1 MSASSHGSTPAAW
14 TGVVLVTIAFIIGT
28 LAIIVA
34 NWPMFWVG
42 VAVLVLGGIVPLVMS
57 RAKRATPAHH

>member
-42 VAVLVLGGIVPLVMS
+42 VGVLVLGGIVPLVMS
-57 RAKRATPAHH
+57 RAKRGVPAPH

>member
-14 TGVVLVTIAFIIGT
+14 TGVILVTIAFIIGT

>member
-42 VAVLVLGGIVPLVMS
+42 VGVLVLGGIVPLVMS
-57 RAKRATPAHH
+57 RAKRGVPAHR

>member
-42 VAVLVLGGIVPLVMS
+42 VGVLVLGGIVPLVMS
-57 RAKRATPAHH
+57 RAKRGVPAHH

>member
-28 LAIIVA
+28 LAVILA
-34 NWPMFWVG
+34 NWTMFWAGVG
-42 VAVLVLGGIVPLVMS
+42 VLVLGGIVPLIMGRVS
-57 RAKRATPAHH
+57 KPRVAHQ

>member
-1 MSASSHGSTPAAW
+1 MSTSSHGSTPAAW

-42 VAVLVLGGIVPLVMS
+42 VAVLILGGIVPLVMS